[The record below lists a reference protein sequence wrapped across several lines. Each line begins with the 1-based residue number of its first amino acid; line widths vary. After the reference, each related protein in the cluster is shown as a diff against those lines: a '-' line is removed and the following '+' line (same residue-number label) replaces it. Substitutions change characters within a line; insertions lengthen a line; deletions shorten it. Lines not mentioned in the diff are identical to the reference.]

1 MTEVKVGLCAVLRDV
16 NLTVLVRAHCTR
28 INVNV
33 GVELL
38 RGNLESSCLEKS
50 SERSRRDSLAE
61 AGNNAAC
68 YKDVFCHKCP
78 SVYL

>member
-50 SERSRRDSLAE
+50 SE
-61 AGNNAAC
+61 
-68 YKDVFCHKCP
+68 
-78 SVYL
+78 